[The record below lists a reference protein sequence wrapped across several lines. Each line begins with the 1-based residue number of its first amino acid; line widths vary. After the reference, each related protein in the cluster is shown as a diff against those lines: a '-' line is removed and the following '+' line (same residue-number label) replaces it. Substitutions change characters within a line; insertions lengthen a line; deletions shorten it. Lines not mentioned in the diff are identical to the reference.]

1 MLFGRQMER
10 SPLYQ
15 MSPRLRA
22 RDPRWFEDRFY
33 TIMVND
39 IEIFFAD
46 TSVFVSEYYQ
56 YSWAYDVEGGLAEQ
70 DPEEQLAY
78 LESALA
84 NSTATWKLLL
94 GHHPMHSNG

>member
-1 MLFGRQMER
+1 MDYIDTTGCGSEEEKEQRQCLLFGRQMER

-56 YSWAYDVEGGLAEQ
+56 
-70 DPEEQLAY
+70 
-78 LESALA
+78 
-84 NSTATWKLLL
+84 
-94 GHHPMHSNG
+94 